1 MKTTEEILISR
12 QDGDLLMSLLQDA
25 VPGSA
30 AHQDAADA
38 LEALLGEAR
47 FVETLPGGRV
57 GLGSVIRYAEQPGAK
72 LRTVCLVPPTDANVT
87 QGRVSVLSPIGRAL
101 LGRKAG
107 ASVRVALPAGREV
120 VLEIVEVSAADS
132 DQPQL
137 ARA

>member
-1 MKTTEEILISR
+1 MKTTEEILITR

-25 VPGSA
+25 VPGSP

-47 FVETLPGGRV
+47 FVETLPAGRV
-57 GLGSVIRYAEQPGAK
+57 GMGTIIRYTDQGGAK
-72 LRTVCLVPPTDANVT
+72 PRTVCLVPPADANVT

-120 VLEIVEVSAADS
+120 VLEILEVSEADT